1 MPTVATNRALGSSE
15 PLLVRPEPSAAP
27 FKDGKIWIDLENSP
41 HVPFFR
47 PIIEELEKLGLQI
60 FITARDCA
68 QTRGLAD
75 YFGMSY
81 KLVGRHH
88 GKNKMAKAVG
98 LVFRMG
104 QLAPTVLSERPVLAL
119 SHGSRSAIILSS
131 ILRVPSITIFDY
143 EFVNQTAFSSL
154 DWVMVPEVLAEK
166 VVRMRA
172 DRILRYPGIKEDVY
186 VPRFRPDPS
195 AMGKLGIT
203 GKDIVVTV
211 RPPATNAHYHNP
223 ESERLLA
230 AAIEFVSQDPTVK
243 IVVLPRYPEQ
253 ARSLRASWSTLFAN
267 GKMLI
272 PEHVVD
278 GLNLIWYS
286 DLVMSG
292 GGTMNREAAA
302 LGVPVYS
309 VFRGKIGAVD
319 QYLSNCGR
327 LVLLESVEQISQRV
341 VIAPHPR
348 PAKPQHASS
357 AALEAVIGHILRVL
371 GLTSKPLHKPAT

>member
-1 MPTVATNRALGSSE
+1 MPTVTTNHPLISSE
-15 PLLVRPEPSAAP
+15 PLLVRPEPSAAL
-27 FKDGKIWIDLENSP
+27 FKGRKIWIDLENSP
-41 HVPFFR
+41 HVLFFR
-47 PIIEELEKLGLQI
+47 PIIEELKKLGLQI
-60 FITARDCA
+60 FLTARDCA
-68 QTRGLAD
+68 QTRELAD

-88 GKNKMAKAVG
+88 GKNKIAKAVG
-98 LVFRMG
+98 LGLRMC
-104 QLAPTVLSERPVLAL
+104 QLTPTVCSEKPALAL
-119 SHGSRSAIILSS
+119 SHGSRSSTILSS
-131 ILRVPSITIFDY
+131 ILRLRSITILDY
-143 EFVNQTAFSSL
+143 EFVNQTGSSSL
-154 DWVMVPEVLAEK
+154 DWVIVPEVLPEE
-166 VVRMRA
+166 VVRVRG

-186 VPRFRPDPS
+186 VPCFRPDPTG
-195 AMGKLGIT
+195 MGKLGIT

-230 AAIEFVSQDPTVK
+230 AAIEFVSQHPTVK
-243 IVVLPRYPEQ
+243 IVLLPRYPEQ
-253 ARSLRASWSTLFAN
+253 ARSLMASWSALFAS

-286 DLVMSG
+286 DLVISG

-302 LGVPVYS
+302 LGVPAYS
-309 VFRGKIGAVD
+309 IFRGKIGAID
-319 QYLSNCGR
+319 QYLCNCGR

-341 VIAPHPR
+341 VIAPHAR

-357 AALEAVIGHILRVL
+357 TTLEVVIGHILRVL
-371 GLTSKPLHKPAT
+371 ELTSKPLH

>member
-1 MPTVATNRALGSSE
+1 MPTVTTNHVLSSSE
-15 PLLVRPEPSAAP
+15 PLLLRPEPSATL
-27 FKDGKIWIDLENSP
+27 FKGRKIWVDLENSP

-47 PIIEELEKLGLQI
+47 PIIEKLEKLGIQI
-60 FITARDCA
+60 FVTARDCA
-68 QTRGLAD
+68 QTRELAD

-88 GKNKMAKAVG
+88 GKNKIAKAMG
-98 LVFRMG
+98 LGLRMCK
-104 QLAPTVLSERPVLAL
+104 LTPTIRSEKPVLAL
-119 SHGSRSAIILSS
+119 SHGSRSSTILSS

-143 EFVNQTAFSSL
+143 EFVNQTTFSSL
-154 DWVMVPEVLAEK
+154 DWVMVPEVLPEK
-166 VVRMRA
+166 VVRVRP

-186 VPRFRPDPS
+186 VPFFRPEPS
-195 AMGKLGIT
+195 AMGQLGIT

-211 RPPATNAHYHNP
+211 RPPAINAHYHNP

-230 AAIEFVSQDPTVK
+230 AAIEFVSQDPNVK
-243 IVVLPRYPEQ
+243 IVLLPRYPEQ
-253 ARSLRASWSTLFAN
+253 ARSLRASWSALFAS

-286 DLVMSG
+286 DLVISG

-309 VFRGKIGAVD
+309 IFRGKIGAVD
-319 QYLSNCGR
+319 QYLSHCGR
-327 LVLLESVEQISQRV
+327 LVLLESVEQIPKRV
-341 VIAPHPR
+341 VIARHPR
-348 PAKPQHASS
+348 PAKPQYTTS
-357 AALEAVIGHILRVL
+357 ATLEVVVGHILKVL
-371 GLTSKPLHKPAT
+371 ELTSKPVL